1 MEETEIAG
9 RLSAVEQ
16 RSKSN
21 SHRLDAL
28 EKHTEALNTLA
39 TSVAVMAEKVE
50 VTGEKVDGLCTDV
63 QELKSE
69 PGKPVEI
76 CGGKGH
82 LHRRGRCRR
91 VYSCPAWAGLIFKE
105 ENKMINWVVR
115 IKNKNFW
122 LAAIPALLL
131 LVQTVAALFGFTLD
145 LGEIGDKLL
154 AVVNAVFALLVILG
168 VVNDP
173 TTAGI
178 ADSKQARTYSSPKE
192 D

>member
-1 MEETEIAG
+1 
-9 RLSAVEQ
+9 
-16 RSKSN
+16 
-21 SHRLDAL
+21 
-28 EKHTEALNTLA
+28 
-39 TSVAVMAEKVE
+39 
-50 VTGEKVDGLCTDV
+50 
-63 QELKSE
+63 
-69 PGKPVEI
+69 
-76 CGGKGH
+76 
-82 LHRRGRCRR
+82 
-91 VYSCPAWAGLIFKE
+91 
-105 ENKMINWVVR
+105 MINWIVR

-131 LVQTVAALFGFTLD
+131 LVQTALFGFTLD